1 MARGK
6 AEDVLCKED
15 VMEELLQQI
24 NEKGRRS
31 DTTGDVALTQIG
43 TRMTAI
49 VNEIQAQ
56 DDKATTELQRLN
68 RSQLNRLHG
77 LMDGTNGDQKTD
89 NFKAMMFKNEI
100 AQLKAKKKTCVE
112 IESALFDIVVLM
124 LTKEFGDGEG
134 KISWRTAMKDKIS
147 DIISEIDTT
156 KGKGYAKGVAEA
168 SANQNDADDADM
180 TDGH

>member
-1 MARGK
+1 M
-6 AEDVLCKED
+6 
-15 VMEELLQQI
+15 
-24 NEKGRRS
+24 RRQTHGTS
-31 DTTGDVALTQIG
+31 DT
-43 TRMTAI
+43 
-49 VNEIQAQ
+49 QANAAKKRKKPGQ
-56 DDKATTELQRLN
+56 QYTE
-68 RSQLNRLHG
+68 
-77 LMDGTNGDQKTD
+77 
-89 NFKAMMFKNEI
+89 AE
-100 AQLKAKKKTCVE
+100 LKAKKKTCVE

-147 DIISEIDTT
+147 EIISEIDTSKG

>member
-1 MARGK
+1 M
-6 AEDVLCKED
+6 
-15 VMEELLQQI
+15 
-24 NEKGRRS
+24 
-31 DTTGDVALTQIG
+31 
-43 TRMTAI
+43 
-49 VNEIQAQ
+49 
-56 DDKATTELQRLN
+56 
-68 RSQLNRLHG
+68 
-77 LMDGTNGDQKTD
+77 
-89 NFKAMMFKNEI
+89 
-100 AQLKAKKKTCVE
+100 E

-134 KISWRTAMKDKIS
+134 KICWRTAMKDKIS